1 MVYWSESLTVTLALW
16 VPFLSKNNRFLSV
29 QWRVKVAQISVI
41 PLLAEITV
49 HTNLNIRNL
58 PM

>member
-16 VPFLSKNNRFLSV
+16 IPFLSENNRFLSV